1 MLLGLSKK
9 PVKGIP
15 CSNIKALQNLSFHS
29 KVDAARSMMIHE
41 MLKEVNQQDSYH
53 CCQNYKCCDI
63 VRVVPN

>member
-29 KVDAARSMMIHE
+29 KVDAARSMMIRE
-41 MLKEVNQQDSYH
+41 MLKELNQ
-53 CCQNYKCCDI
+53 
-63 VRVVPN
+63 